1 MALSALHSVTIGN
14 FDGVHR
20 GHQALLA
27 RAREVAG
34 PAGTVTTVTFE
45 PHPMRLLRPEAA
57 PQTVQTPSERREML
71 LSAGASE
78 VRVLQLDRALL
89 DQEASAFIRSLHAEL
104 GFQAIVEGPDFR
116 FGKGRKGEMALLRS
130 EGEKSG
136 FRVEVV
142 APVDVRLADGS
153 TAAASSSLVRWLLS
167 QGRVDDTARVLG
179 RPYGFSGQVV
189 RGDQRG
195 REIGWP
201 TANVD
206 FGERHIPMDGV
217 YAGLA
222 TLPDGTRAR
231 AAISVGTKPT
241 FGDAERT
248 VEAFLMDRQ
257 MPLDRYGWTLR
268 LEFSNWIRE
277 QARFDSLEPL
287 LAQMRR
293 DVVRTRELVP
303 QEAMQA

>member
-1 MALSALHSVTIGN
+1 VT
-14 FDGVHR
+14 
-20 GHQALLA
+20 A
-27 RAREVAG
+27 
-34 PAGTVTTVTFE
+34 VTFE

-57 PQTVQTPSERREML
+57 PQTVQTPSERREAL
-71 LSAGASE
+71 LGAGATS
-78 VRVLQLDRALL
+78 VRVLQVDRALL
-89 DQEASAFIRSLHAEL
+89 DQDAATFIRALHAEL
-104 GFQAIVEGPDFR
+104 GFQVIVEGPDFR
-116 FGKGRKGEMALLRS
+116 FGKGRKGDLALLKA
-130 EGEKSG
+130 EGEKAG
-136 FRVEVV
+136 FRVELVD
-142 APVDVRLADGS
+142 PVDVRLADGS

-167 QGRVDDTARVLG
+167 QGRVDDAARVLG
-179 RPYGFSGQVV
+179 RAYAFSGLVV

-201 TANVD
+201 TANVE

-248 VEAFLMDRQ
+248 VEAFLLDRQ
-257 MPLDRYGWTLR
+257 MPLDRYGWMLR
-268 LEFSNWIRE
+268 LEFTNWIRE

-293 DVVRTRELVP
+293 DVVRTRELVT
-303 QEAMQA
+303 QESMQA

>member
-1 MALSALHSVTIGN
+1 LRSVTIGN
-14 FDGVHR
+14 FDGVHL
-20 GHQALLA
+20 GHQALLS

-34 PAGTVTTVTFE
+34 PAGIVTAVTFE

-57 PQTVQTPSERREML
+57 PQTVQTPVERRQML
-71 LSAGASE
+71 LEAGATD
-78 VRVLQLDRALL
+78 VRVLQVDRALL
-89 DQEASAFIRSLHAEL
+89 DQDAATFIRALHADL

-116 FGKGRKGEMALLRS
+116 FGKGRKGDLALLRA
-130 EGEKSG
+130 EGERAG
-136 FRVEVV
+136 FRVEIVE
-142 APVDVRLADGS
+142 PVDVRLADGS

-167 QGRVDDTARVLG
+167 QGRVKDVGSVLG
-179 RPYGFSGQVV
+179 RSYAFSGLVV

-201 TANVD
+201 TANIE

-231 AAISVGTKPT
+231 AAISIGTKPT
-241 FGDAERT
+241 FGNAERT
-248 VEAFLMDRQ
+248 VEAFLLDRQ
-257 MPLDRYGWTLR
+257 MPLDRYGWQLR

-303 QEAMQA
+303 QEALQP

>member
-1 MALSALHSVTIGN
+1 MHCVTIGN
-14 FDGVHR
+14 FDGVHL
-20 GHQALLA
+20 GHQALLS

-34 PAGTVTTVTFE
+34 ASGEVIAVTFD

-57 PQTVQTPSERREML
+57 PQTVQTPSERREAL
-71 LSAGASE
+71 LGAGATS
-78 VRVLQLDRALL
+78 VRVLQVDRALL
-89 DQEASAFIRSLHAEL
+89 DQDAATFIRELHAEL

-116 FGKGRKGEMALLRS
+116 FGKGRKGDLALLKA
-130 EGEKSG
+130 EGEKAG

-142 APVDVRLADGS
+142 DPVDVRLADGG

-167 QGRVDDTARVLG
+167 QGRVDDAARVLG
-179 RPYGFSGQVV
+179 RAYAFSGLVV

-201 TANVD
+201 TANVE

-248 VEAFLMDRQ
+248 VEAFLLDRQ

-268 LEFSNWIRE
+268 LEFTNWIRE

-293 DVVRTRELVP
+293 DVVRTRELVT
-303 QEAMQA
+303 QESMQA

>member
-1 MALSALHSVTIGN
+1 LRSVTIGN
-14 FDGVHR
+14 FDGVHL
-20 GHQALLA
+20 GHQALLS

-34 PAGTVTTVTFE
+34 PAGIVTAVTFE

-57 PQTVQTPSERREML
+57 PQTVQTPVERRQML
-71 LSAGASE
+71 LEAGATD
-78 VRVLQLDRALL
+78 VRVLQVDRALL
-89 DQEASAFIRSLHAEL
+89 DQDAATFIRALHADL

-116 FGKGRKGEMALLRS
+116 FGKGRKGELALLRA
-130 EGEKSG
+130 EGERAG
-136 FRVEVV
+136 FRVEIVE
-142 APVDVRLADGS
+142 PVDVRLADGS

-167 QGRVDDTARVLG
+167 QGRVKDVGSVLG
-179 RPYGFSGQVV
+179 RPYAFSGLVV

-201 TANVD
+201 TANIE

-231 AAISVGTKPT
+231 AAISIGTKPT
-241 FGDAERT
+241 FGNAERT
-248 VEAFLMDRQ
+248 VEAFLLDRQ
-257 MPLDRYGWTLR
+257 MPLDRYGWQLR

-303 QEAMQA
+303 QEALQP

>member
-1 MALSALHSVTIGN
+1 MLVCAIGN
-14 FDGVHR
+14 FDGVHL
-20 GHQALLA
+20 GHQAIVAAA
-27 RAREVAG
+27 RAAAGGSGRVVA
-34 PAGTVTTVTFE
+34 VTFE
-45 PHPMRLLRPEAA
+45 PLPASVLRPGAAPGRLTSSAVRGELLRAAGCDEVLELDPRDGLLGQGPEEFVRGLRARVPFDA
-57 PQTVQTPSERREML
+57 VAE
-71 LSAGASE
+71 GA
-78 VRVLQLDRALL
+78 
-89 DQEASAFIRSLHAEL
+89 
-104 GFQAIVEGPDFR
+104 DFR
-116 FGKGRKGEMALLRS
+116 FGKGRKGDLALLRT
-130 EGEKSG
+130 EGERAG

-142 APVDVRLADGS
+142 DPVDVRLADGS
-153 TAAASSSLVRWLLS
+153 TAAASSSLLRWLLS

-179 RPYGFSGQVV
+179 RPYGFSGLVV

-201 TANVD
+201 TANVE

-241 FGDAERT
+241 FGNAERT
-248 VEAFLMDRQ
+248 VEAFLMDHP

-268 LEFSNWIRE
+268 LDFSNWIRE
-277 QARFDSLEPL
+277 QARFESLEPL

-303 QEAMQA
+303 QEAMHA

>member
-1 MALSALHSVTIGN
+1 LRSVTIGN
-14 FDGVHR
+14 FDGVHL
-20 GHQALLA
+20 GHQALLS

-34 PAGTVTTVTFE
+34 PAGIVTAVTFE
-45 PHPMRLLRPEAA
+45 SHPMRLLRPEAA
-57 PQTVQTPSERREML
+57 PQTVQTPVERRQML
-71 LSAGASE
+71 LEAGATD
-78 VRVLQLDRALL
+78 VRVLQVDRALL
-89 DQEASAFIRSLHAEL
+89 DQDAATFIRALHADL

-116 FGKGRKGEMALLRS
+116 FGKGRKGDLALLRA
-130 EGEKSG
+130 EGERAG
-136 FRVEVV
+136 FRVEIVE
-142 APVDVRLADGS
+142 PVDVRLADGS

-167 QGRVDDTARVLG
+167 QGRVKDVGSVLG
-179 RPYGFSGQVV
+179 RPYAFSGLVV

-201 TANVD
+201 TANIE

-231 AAISVGTKPT
+231 AAISIGTKPT
-241 FGDAERT
+241 FGNAERT
-248 VEAFLMDRQ
+248 VEAFLLDRQ
-257 MPLDRYGWTLR
+257 MPLDRYGWQLR

-303 QEAMQA
+303 REALQP

>member
-1 MALSALHSVTIGN
+1 
-14 FDGVHR
+14 
-20 GHQALLA
+20 
-27 RAREVAG
+27 
-34 PAGTVTTVTFE
+34 
-45 PHPMRLLRPEAA
+45 MRLLRPEAA
-57 PQTVQTPSERREML
+57 PQTVQTPSERRETL

-78 VRVLQLDRALL
+78 VRVLQVDRALL
-89 DQEASAFIRSLHAEL
+89 DQEASAFIRSLHTEL

-116 FGKGRKGEMALLRS
+116 FGKGRKGDLALLWS

-142 APVDVRLADGS
+142 DPVDVRLADGS

-201 TANVD
+201 TANVE

>member
-1 MALSALHSVTIGN
+1 LHCVTIGN
-14 FDGVHR
+14 FDGVHL
-20 GHQALLA
+20 GHQALLS

-34 PAGTVTTVTFE
+34 ASGEVTAVTFE

-57 PQTVQTPSERREML
+57 PQTVQTPSERREAL
-71 LSAGASE
+71 LGAGATG
-78 VRVLQLDRALL
+78 VRVLQVDRALL
-89 DQEASAFIRSLHAEL
+89 DQDAATFIRELHAEL
-104 GFQAIVEGPDFR
+104 GFQVIVEGPDFR
-116 FGKGRKGEMALLRS
+116 FGKGRKGDLALLKA
-130 EGEKSG
+130 EGEKAG
-136 FRVEVV
+136 FRVELVD
-142 APVDVRLADGS
+142 PVNVRLADGS

-167 QGRVDDTARVLG
+167 QGRVDDAARVLG
-179 RPYGFSGQVV
+179 RAYAFSGLVV

-201 TANVD
+201 TANVE

-248 VEAFLMDRQ
+248 VEAFLLDRQ
-257 MPLDRYGWTLR
+257 MPLDRYGWMLR
-268 LEFSNWIRE
+268 LEFTNWIRE

-293 DVVRTRELVP
+293 DVVRTRELVT
-303 QEAMQA
+303 QESMQA

>member
-1 MALSALHSVTIGN
+1 LRSVTIGN
-14 FDGVHR
+14 FDGVHL
-20 GHQALLA
+20 GHQALLS

-34 PAGTVTTVTFE
+34 PAGIVTAVTFE

-57 PQTVQTPSERREML
+57 PQTVQTPVERRQML
-71 LSAGASE
+71 LEAGATD
-78 VRVLQLDRALL
+78 VRVLQVDRALL
-89 DQEASAFIRSLHAEL
+89 DQDAATFIRALHADL

-116 FGKGRKGEMALLRS
+116 FGKGRKGELALLRA
-130 EGEKSG
+130 EGERAG
-136 FRVEVV
+136 FRVEIVE
-142 APVDVRLADGS
+142 PVDVRLADGS

-167 QGRVDDTARVLG
+167 QGRVKDVGSVLG
-179 RPYGFSGQVV
+179 RPYAFSGLVV

-201 TANVD
+201 TANIE

-231 AAISVGTKPT
+231 AAISIGTKPT
-241 FGDAERT
+241 FGNAERT
-248 VEAFLMDRQ
+248 VEAFLLDRQ
-257 MPLDRYGWTLR
+257 MPLDRYGWQLR

-303 QEAMQA
+303 REALQP

>member
-1 MALSALHSVTIGN
+1 LLPLHCVTIGN
-14 FDGVHR
+14 FDGVHL
-20 GHQALLA
+20 GHQALLS

-34 PAGTVTTVTFE
+34 ASGEVTAVTFE

-57 PQTVQTPSERREML
+57 PQTVQTPSERREAL
-71 LSAGASE
+71 LGAGATR
-78 VRVLQLDRALL
+78 VRVLQVDRALL
-89 DQEASAFIRSLHAEL
+89 DQDAATFIRALHAEL
-104 GFQAIVEGPDFR
+104 GFQVIVEGPDFR
-116 FGKGRKGEMALLRS
+116 FGKGRKGDLALLKA
-130 EGEKSG
+130 EGEKAG
-136 FRVEVV
+136 FRVELVD
-142 APVDVRLADGS
+142 PVDVRLADGS

-167 QGRVDDTARVLG
+167 QGRVDDAARVLG
-179 RPYGFSGQVV
+179 RAYAFSGLVV

-201 TANVD
+201 TANVE

-248 VEAFLMDRQ
+248 VEAFLLDRQ
-257 MPLDRYGWTLR
+257 MPLDRYGWLLR
-268 LEFSNWIRE
+268 LEFTNWIRE

-293 DVVRTRELVP
+293 DVVRTRELVT
-303 QEAMQA
+303 QESMQA

>member
-1 MALSALHSVTIGN
+1 
-14 FDGVHR
+14 
-20 GHQALLA
+20 
-27 RAREVAG
+27 
-34 PAGTVTTVTFE
+34 
-45 PHPMRLLRPEAA
+45 MRLLRPEAA
-57 PQTVQTPSERREML
+57 PQTVQTPSERRDAL
-71 LSAGASE
+71 LAAGATD
-78 VRVLQLDRALL
+78 VRILQVDRALL

-116 FGKGRKGEMALLRS
+116 FGKGRKGDLALLRT
-130 EGEKSG
+130 EGERAG

-142 APVDVRLADGS
+142 DPVDVRLADGS
-153 TAAASSSLVRWLLS
+153 TAAASSSLLRWLLS

-179 RPYGFSGQVV
+179 RPYGFSGLVV

-201 TANVD
+201 TANVE

-222 TLPDGTRAR
+222 TLPDGTRVR

-241 FGDAERT
+241 FGNAERT
-248 VEAFLMDRQ
+248 VEAFLMDHP

-268 LEFSNWIRE
+268 LDFSNWIRE
-277 QARFDSLEPL
+277 QARFESLEPL

-303 QEAMQA
+303 QEAMHA

>member
-1 MALSALHSVTIGN
+1 MRSVTIGN
-14 FDGVHR
+14 FDGVHL
-20 GHQALLA
+20 GHQALLS

-34 PAGTVTTVTFE
+34 PAGIVTAVTFE

-57 PQTVQTPSERREML
+57 PQTVQTPVERRQML
-71 LSAGASE
+71 LEAGATD
-78 VRVLQLDRALL
+78 VRVLQVDRALL
-89 DQEASAFIRSLHAEL
+89 DQDAATFIRALHADL

-116 FGKGRKGEMALLRS
+116 FGKGRKGELALLRA
-130 EGEKSG
+130 EGERAG
-136 FRVEVV
+136 FRVEIVE
-142 APVDVRLADGS
+142 PVDVRLADGS

-167 QGRVDDTARVLG
+167 QGRVKDVGSVLG
-179 RPYGFSGQVV
+179 RPYAFSGLVV

-201 TANVD
+201 TANIE

-231 AAISVGTKPT
+231 AAISIGTKPT
-241 FGDAERT
+241 FGNAERT
-248 VEAFLMDRQ
+248 VEAFLLDRQ
-257 MPLDRYGWTLR
+257 MPLDRYGWQLR

-303 QEAMQA
+303 REALQP

>member
-1 MALSALHSVTIGN
+1 
-14 FDGVHR
+14 
-20 GHQALLA
+20 
-27 RAREVAG
+27 
-34 PAGTVTTVTFE
+34 
-45 PHPMRLLRPEAA
+45 MRLLRPEAA
-57 PQTVQTPSERREML
+57 PQTVQTPVERRQML
-71 LSAGASE
+71 LEAGATD
-78 VRVLQLDRALL
+78 VRVLQVDRALL
-89 DQEASAFIRSLHAEL
+89 DQDAATFIRALHADL

-116 FGKGRKGEMALLRS
+116 FGKGRKGELALLRA
-130 EGEKSG
+130 EGERAG
-136 FRVEVV
+136 FRVEIVE
-142 APVDVRLADGS
+142 PVDVRLADGS

-167 QGRVDDTARVLG
+167 QGRVKDVGSVLG
-179 RPYGFSGQVV
+179 RPYAFSGLVV

-201 TANVD
+201 TANIE

-231 AAISVGTKPT
+231 AAISIGTKPT
-241 FGDAERT
+241 FGNAERT
-248 VEAFLMDRQ
+248 VEAFLLDRQ
-257 MPLDRYGWTLR
+257 MPLDRYGWQLR

-303 QEAMQA
+303 QEALQP